1 MSVKTNTRSMN
12 WLILLSHSA
21 AVFPKLA
28 QISICFAFHQP
39 HVYFKF
45 IGSHPV
51 QKRGK
56 TQCKFVQYSTEYDQ
70 HPDQNLK
77 WVTRD
82 FSPESTLS
90 KKPQKSSAQKK
101 KKWGGGGVVYLV
113 ENIWEKNL
121 HPPKPFLKGHT
132 HICSS
137 ENTSAVNTSR

>member
-28 QISICFAFHQP
+28 RISICFAFHQP

-101 KKWGGGGVVYLV
+101 KNGVEGVLF
-113 ENIWEKNL
+113 IWWRTFGKKICIPLN
-121 HPPKPFLKGHT
+121 PSLKDTHT
-132 HICSS
+132 FARQR
-137 ENTSAVNTSR
+137 TRVP

>member
-1 MSVKTNTRSMN
+1 MN

-101 KKWGGGGVVYLV
+101 KNGVEGVLF
-113 ENIWEKNL
+113 IWWRTFGKKICIPLN
-121 HPPKPFLKGHT
+121 PSLKDTHT
-132 HICSS
+132 FARQR
-137 ENTSAVNTSR
+137 TRVP

>member
-1 MSVKTNTRSMN
+1 MN

-28 QISICFAFHQP
+28 RISICFAFHQP

-56 TQCKFVQYSTEYDQ
+56 TRCKFVQYSTEYDQ

-101 KKWGGGGVVYLV
+101 KNGVEGVLF
-113 ENIWEKNL
+113 IWWRTFGKKICIPLN
-121 HPPKPFLKGHT
+121 PSLKDTHT
-132 HICSS
+132 FARQR
-137 ENTSAVNTSR
+137 TRVP

>member
-101 KKWGGGGVVYLV
+101 KNGVEGVLF
-113 ENIWEKNL
+113 IWWRTFGKKICIPLN
-121 HPPKPFLKGHT
+121 PSLKDTHT
-132 HICSS
+132 FARQR
-137 ENTSAVNTSR
+137 TRVP

>member
-56 TQCKFVQYSTEYDQ
+56 TRCKFVQYSTEYDQ

-101 KKWGGGGVVYLV
+101 KNGVEGVLF
-113 ENIWEKNL
+113 IWWRTFGKKICIPLN
-121 HPPKPFLKGHT
+121 PSLKDTHT
-132 HICSS
+132 FARQR
-137 ENTSAVNTSR
+137 TRVP

>member
-1 MSVKTNTRSMN
+1 MN

-56 TQCKFVQYSTEYDQ
+56 TRCKFVQYSTEYDQ

-101 KKWGGGGVVYLV
+101 KNGVEGVLF
-113 ENIWEKNL
+113 IWWRTFGKKICIPLN
-121 HPPKPFLKGHT
+121 PSLKDTHT
-132 HICSS
+132 FARQR
-137 ENTSAVNTSR
+137 TRVP

>member
-28 QISICFAFHQP
+28 RISICFAFHQP

-56 TQCKFVQYSTEYDQ
+56 TRCKFVQYSTEYDQ

-101 KKWGGGGVVYLV
+101 KNGVEGVLF
-113 ENIWEKNL
+113 IWWRTFGKKICIPLN
-121 HPPKPFLKGHT
+121 PSLKDTHT
-132 HICSS
+132 FARQR
-137 ENTSAVNTSR
+137 TRVP